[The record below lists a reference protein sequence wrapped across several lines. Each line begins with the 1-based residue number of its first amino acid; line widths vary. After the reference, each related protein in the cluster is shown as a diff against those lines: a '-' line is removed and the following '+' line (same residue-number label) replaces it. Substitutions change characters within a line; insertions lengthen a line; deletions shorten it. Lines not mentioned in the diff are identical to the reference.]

1 MIRCE
6 IPVPN
11 VGKSQRG
18 EKSILDTFVA
28 TNLTPGALPTSP
40 EPTDL
45 TRDWRTIPPPQ
56 TLLLKFPGTAGRA
69 ERSSAFPANL
79 VPPHDDNRYHDL
91 GNHYEAWTWNPPG
104 YGRSSGRAT
113 LKSFAPAAE
122 TFASQVLEARFAP
135 NTQVWICGNSLGC
148 LPALSLAARLDQWRP
163 NDVAK
168 DRFSLWLRNP
178 PHLSDVVLGVADR
191 YAARRLMKP
200 VISRIPDS
208 LHAIESAS
216 RSQIPAVFLMSE
228 RDELVLP
235 TIQQKIHAAYAGE
248 HRIVTLADLDH
259 GGLIDEQHREEVERA
274 AKWLA
279 SLHV

>member
-1 MIRCE
+1 MIP
-6 IPVPN
+6 IAD
-11 VGKSQRG
+11 VGKSKRT
-18 EKSILDTFVA
+18 ETSILDTFVA
-28 TNLTPGALPTSP
+28 TNLSPDSRPTSP

-45 TRDWRTIPPPQ
+45 ARDWAPIPPPQ

-69 ERSSAFPANL
+69 ERSSAFPVNL
-79 VPPHDDNRYHDL
+79 VPPYDDNRYHHP
-91 GNHYEAWTWNPPG
+91 GQHYEAWTWNPPG

-122 TFASQVLEARFAP
+122 AFASQVLATRLAA

-163 NDVAK
+163 GNSDR
-168 DRFSLWLRNP
+168 DRFVLWLRNP
-178 PHLSDVVLGVADR
+178 PQLSDVVLGVADR

-200 VISRIPDS
+200 VVSKIPDS
-208 LHAIESAS
+208 LHAIEAAS

-235 TIQQKIHAAYAGE
+235 AIQQKIHAAYAGT
-248 HRIVTLADLDH
+248 HRIVTLADLGH
-259 GGLIDEQHREEVERA
+259 GGLIDEQHRDDVERA